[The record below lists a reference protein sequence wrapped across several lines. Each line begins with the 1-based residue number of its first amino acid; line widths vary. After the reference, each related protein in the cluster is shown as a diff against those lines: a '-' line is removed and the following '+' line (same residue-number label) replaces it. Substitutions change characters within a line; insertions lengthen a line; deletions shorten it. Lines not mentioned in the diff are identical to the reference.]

1 MKIKNN
7 ATGYV
12 VVYKEDGLICSF
24 QRDKN
29 GGMKIHDHE
38 KTAQKAR
45 QRLGAFTAGDYYAN
59 GWMITTTVALAR
71 AKWAE

>member
-1 MKIKNN
+1 MKIKNL

-24 QRDKN
+24 QRDAK
-29 GGMKIHDHE
+29 GAMKIHDHE
-38 KTAQKAR
+38 RTAQKAR

-59 GWMITTTVALAR
+59 GWMVTTTVALAR
-71 AKWAE
+71 CKWAD